1 MNLTDEQINKLIEL
15 RNGCECHI
23 SAPCSACTDI
33 PTDEEL
39 LAIGAYCELPE
50 MLRRQAS

>member
-1 MNLTDEQINKLIEL
+1 MNLTDEQIKALIDF
-15 RNGCECHI
+15 RGGCECNI

-39 LAIGAYCELPE
+39 MTINVYCALPQF
-50 MLRRQAS
+50 LQNQAS